1 MLGIRSNGGGDPL
14 FGDVSAI
21 TERSP
26 GVTIDDGKPEPK
38 TLDSPDNPGFLAEVR
53 DASRVAALDPVTLVD
68 LPRWS
73 GAGRGMRDCE
83 AARER
88 ETERVRVPA
97 LDLLFDLL
105 FGAVGTGIEVEEA
118 EPARDRVF
126 GGFGATSGSLV
137 G

>member
-1 MLGIRSNGGGDPL
+1 
-14 FGDVSAI
+14 
-21 TERSP
+21 
-26 GVTIDDGKPEPK
+26 
-38 TLDSPDNPGFLAEVR
+38 
-53 DASRVAALDPVTLVD
+53 
-68 LPRWS
+68 
-73 GAGRGMRDCE
+73 MRDCE

-118 EPARDRVF
+118 EPARDGVF